1 MPSRE
6 RSFRVEAVVL
16 RHSDWGE
23 TDRLLV
29 LFTRE
34 KGKIRAI
41 AKGIR
46 RIRSRKAGHLEPFTR
61 SSLQLAMGQ
70 DFWLVTQAET
80 VAFFPALLEDLV
92 RTGYAAYVIEL
103 VDRFS
108 MEEGQNVSLYT
119 LLAETLQ
126 RIAEEPD
133 PFTAVRYGELRMLEL
148 FGFRPE
154 LFQCVRCGK
163 VIEAED
169 QYFSAELG
177 GAICPQCGLGVKDA
191 RPVSLEALKYL
202 RHLQRSS
209 YPVAKKAVIPPS
221 VRNEMETLTQ
231 HNITYNLE
239 RRLNT
244 PEFLRRVK
252 RNAAR
257 PEEA

>member
-1 MPSRE
+1 MPRSE
-6 RSFRVEAVVL
+6 RSQRVEAVVL

-23 TDRLLV
+23 ADRLLV

-41 AKGIR
+41 AKGVR

-61 SSLQLAMGQ
+61 SSLQLALGQ

-80 VAFFPALLEDLV
+80 VAYYPALLEDLL
-92 RTGYAAYVIEL
+92 RTGYAAYMIEL
-103 VDRFS
+103 VDRFT

-119 LLAETLQ
+119 LLVDTLQ

-133 PFTAVRYGELRMLEL
+133 PFLAVRYGELRMLEL

-154 LFQCVRCGK
+154 LFNCVQCGK
-163 VIEAED
+163 AIQAED
-169 QYFSAELG
+169 QFFSAEMG
-177 GAICPQCGLGVKDA
+177 GALCPQCGPGIGEA
-191 RPVSLEALKYL
+191 RPVSMEALKYL

-209 YPVAKKAVIPPS
+209 YAAAKKAVIPAPI
-221 VRNEMETLTQ
+221 RNEMETLTQ
-231 HNITYNLE
+231 YDITYNLE
-239 RRLNT
+239 RKLNT

-252 RNAAR
+252 RNGLR
-257 PEEA
+257 SE

>member
-1 MPSRE
+1 
-6 RSFRVEAVVL
+6 VEAVVL

-23 TDRLLV
+23 ADRLLV

-41 AKGIR
+41 AKGVR

-61 SSLQLAMGQ
+61 SSLQLALGQ

-80 VAFFPALLEDLV
+80 VAYYPALLEDLL
-92 RTGYAAYVIEL
+92 RTGYAAYMIEL
-103 VDRFS
+103 VDRFT

-119 LLAETLQ
+119 LLVDTLQ

-133 PFTAVRYGELRMLEL
+133 PFLAVRYGELRMLEL

-154 LFQCVRCGK
+154 LFNCVQCGK
-163 VIEAED
+163 AIQAED
-169 QYFSAELG
+169 QFFSAEMG
-177 GAICPQCGLGVKDA
+177 GALCPQCGPGIGEA
-191 RPVSLEALKYL
+191 RPVSMEALKYL

-209 YPVAKKAVIPPS
+209 YAAAKKAVIPAPI
-221 VRNEMETLTQ
+221 RNEMETLTQ
-231 HNITYNLE
+231 YDITYNLE
-239 RRLNT
+239 RKLNT

-252 RNAAR
+252 RNGLR
-257 PEEA
+257 SE

>member
-1 MPSRE
+1 MP
-6 RSFRVEAVVL
+6 RSEHSQRVEAIIL

-41 AKGIR
+41 AKGVR
-46 RIRSRKAGHLEPFTR
+46 RIHSRKAGHIEPFMR
-61 SSLQLAMGQ
+61 STLQLAMGH

-80 VAFFPALLEDLV
+80 VAYYAPLTEDLL
-92 RTGYAAYVIEL
+92 RTGYAAYIIEL

-108 MEEGQNVSLYT
+108 MEEGQNVSLYM

-126 RIAEEPD
+126 RIAEETD
-133 PFTAVRYGELRMLEL
+133 PFIAVRYGELRMLDL

-154 LFQCVRCGK
+154 LIKCVQCGAQ
-163 VIEAED
+163 ITAQD
-169 QYFSAELG
+169 QFFSAELG
-177 GAICPQCGLGVKDA
+177 GAVCPHCGLALQGA
-191 RPVSLEALKYL
+191 RPVSLDALKYL

-209 YPVAKKAVIPPS
+209 YQTAQKTVIPPTI
-221 VRNEMETLTQ
+221 RNEMETLIQ
-231 HNITYNLE
+231 HDITYNLE
-239 RRLNT
+239 RKLNT

-252 RNAAR
+252 RNAADMKNI
-257 PEEA
+257 